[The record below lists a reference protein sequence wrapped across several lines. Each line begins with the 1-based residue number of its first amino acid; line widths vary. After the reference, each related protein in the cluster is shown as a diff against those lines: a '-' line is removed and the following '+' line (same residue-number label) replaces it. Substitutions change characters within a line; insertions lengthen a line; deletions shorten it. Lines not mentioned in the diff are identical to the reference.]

1 MVASNKKWLAKTMKG
16 INRLLKVAKGKET
29 KVEGKGKRKEEEVD
43 TEENGHRYIEAHT
56 YP

>member
-29 KVEGKGKRKEEEVD
+29 KVEGKGKRKEEEED
-43 TEENGHRYIEAHT
+43 TEEMDIDT
-56 YP
+56 